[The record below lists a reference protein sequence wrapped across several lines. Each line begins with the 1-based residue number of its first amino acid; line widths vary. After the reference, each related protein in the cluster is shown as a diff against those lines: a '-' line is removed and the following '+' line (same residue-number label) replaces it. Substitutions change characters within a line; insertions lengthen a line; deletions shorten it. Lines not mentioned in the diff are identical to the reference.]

1 MNHRDEQARTNAY
14 QKEVR
19 MRHRRGTAFLVC
31 SLLLALAAG
40 CGLERDSG
48 GESDGEGGASEPSD
62 VEFLVHTG
70 PGGGS
75 DIFARDVISML
86 REEEIIS
93 ENWPVR
99 NEEAGEGAGAMS
111 YLLGEAGESNTI
123 SAMTTTWL
131 TTPLTI
137 EGAETKVTD
146 LTAVA
151 GLIIEPEVMAVT
163 ADSEYE
169 SLSDFVDAAVEQP
182 GELVQA
188 GGSTTEVGALNGKA
202 LATEA
207 GTSWKFLSFE
217 EVGQR
222 IAAMLNGDADMM
234 FGSAQDFTAQVE
246 AGKLKI
252 IATISPEPSPI
263 YPDAPTTEDE
273 GFSTELV
280 PQIRGIMA
288 PPEIPEDALE
298 YYEGVFEEL
307 VETESWKSFAETNG
321 VVTDLRLGEEWAEF
335 LAEQEELVRE
345 KLDEVGLLIEN

>member
-1 MNHRDEQARTNAY
+1 MSA
-14 QKEVR
+14 
-19 MRHRRGTAFLVC
+19 
-31 SLLLALAAG
+31 LLLVFAAG
-40 CGLERDSG
+40 CGLNTDDSSDDG
-48 GESDGEGGASEPSD
+48 GGEGGASEPSD

-75 DIFARDVISML
+75 DIFVRDVISML
-86 REEEIIS
+86 RDEEIIS

-111 YLLGEAGESNTI
+111 YLLSKSGEDGNI

-131 TTPLTI
+131 TTPNTI
-137 EGAETKVTD
+137 EGAETTVSD
-146 LTAVA
+146 LTPVA

-163 ADSEYE
+163 ADSPYE
-169 SLSDFVDAAVEQP
+169 TLTDFVDDAKENP
-182 GELVQA
+182 GDLVQA

-234 FGSAQDFTAQVE
+234 FGSAQDFIPQVE

-252 IATISPEPSPI
+252 IATISPEPSPV

-273 GFSTELV
+273 GFTTTLV
-280 PQIRGIMA
+280 PQVRGVMA
-288 PPEIPEDALE
+288 PPDIPADALE
-298 YYEGVFEEL
+298 YYEGVFSDL
-307 VETESWKSFAETNG
+307 VETESWKSFAEKNG
-321 VVTDLRLGEEWAEF
+321 VVTEFRTSEEWGDF
-335 LAEQEELVRE
+335 LTEQEEVVRE

>member
-1 MNHRDEQARTNAY
+1 
-14 QKEVR
+14 
-19 MRHRRGTAFLVC
+19 MRYRRGTAVLLC
-31 SLLLALAAG
+31 GLLLVLAAG
-40 CGLERDSG
+40 CGLERDSDGDSGGG
-48 GESDGEGGASEPSD
+48 GEASEPSD

-111 YLLGEAGESNTI
+111 YLLGEAGEDNTI

-146 LTAVA
+146 LTPVA

-202 LATEA
+202 LAAEA
-207 GTSWKFLSFE
+207 GTSWEFLSFE

-246 AGKLKI
+246 AGKLKV

-307 VETESWKSFAETNG
+307 VETESWKTFAEKNG
-321 VVTDLRLGEEWAEF
+321 VVTDLRLGDEWGDF

>member
-1 MNHRDEQARTNAY
+1 LCA
-14 QKEVR
+14 
-19 MRHRRGTAFLVC
+19 
-31 SLLLALAAG
+31 LLLALAAG
-40 CGLERDSG
+40 CGLDNDSG
-48 GESDGEGGASEPSD
+48 GSGEEGGDFEPSD
-62 VEFLVHTG
+62 VEFMVHTG

-75 DIFARDVISML
+75 DIFVRDVISML
-86 REEEIIS
+86 RDEDIIS
-93 ENWPVR
+93 SNWPVR

-111 YLLGEAGESNTI
+111 HLLGEAGETNII

-146 LTAVA
+146 LTPIA

-169 SLSDFVDAAVEQP
+169 TLSDFVDAAKAQP

-202 LATEA
+202 IATEA
-207 GTSWKFLSFE
+207 GTSWEFLSFE

-222 IAAMLNGDADMM
+222 IAALLNGDADMM

-246 AGKLKI
+246 AGKLKV
-252 IATISPEPSPI
+252 IATISPEPSPV

-273 GFSTELV
+273 GFTTELV
-280 PQIRGIMA
+280 PQVRGVMG
-288 PPEIPEDALE
+288 PPDMPQDALE
-298 YYEGVFEEL
+298 YYQGVFSDL
-307 VETESWKSFAETNG
+307 LETAAWDSYAEKNG
-321 VVTDLRLGEEWAEF
+321 IVTELRLGEEWGDF
-335 LAEQEELVRE
+335 LAEQEEIVRE